1 MIERPASKDMS
12 FSPRRTSPRRTHLLA
27 IVMRVALL
35 SIAAVFFMGGCFS
48 PTFDE
53 EVTLASLTKP
63 KLKYLHTV
71 STSRIS
77 LPTSQMFYLPV
88 PAATMGGFLGV
99 RIDGYPKLYY
109 LKSNS
114 LKGPIEGG
122 DPIPT
127 LPGLEYVNG
136 LVFGNFTSSPLLT
149 LYFPSLSNLSGSVSD
164 LLLFSYDVNAAS
176 LQGPVTEKKALSD
189 LVFTLYF
196 STNVPGVP
204 VSDLYLLG
212 LQLRASSSAAEIY
225 LDTFVLQKS
234 NKRCYELSF
243 RMDSSVTV
251 QFDKNL
257 ILDRTGNRTY
267 FEFSPSPFSDSKMV
281 RYFYSPDSKK
291 SYAQVYEDGNY
302 RTYYWDEAGVLKEM
316 SLEGRIATVLSSN
329 DILCVKEKYG
339 LVYSPEGRRRFKF
352 ALGSLSVIYELIV
365 NGVPTLF
372 FVESI
377 DQRDEGGQLF
387 YETYT
392 LPTAELSKLEE

>member
-1 MIERPASKDMS
+1 MNERLVPGQGH
-12 FSPRRTSPRRTHLLA
+12 FLA
-27 IVMRVALL
+27 LVMRMAFL
-35 SIAAVFFMGGCFS
+35 AQTAVLFLAGCFS
-48 PTFDE
+48 PTFNE

-63 KLKYLHTV
+63 KLTYLHSV
-71 STSRIS
+71 STSRIP
-77 LPTSQMFYLPV
+77 LPTSQIFFLPV
-88 PAATMGGFLGV
+88 PAANMGGFLGV

-122 DPIPT
+122 NTIPT
-127 LPGLEYVNG
+127 LPGLEYVYG
-136 LVFGNFTSSPLLT
+136 LVFGNFTSAPLLL
-149 LYFPSLSNLSGSVSD
+149 LYFPSLSNSSGSVSD

-176 LQGPVTEKKALSD
+176 LQGPVAEKKALFD

-225 LDTFVLQKS
+225 IDTFVLQKS

-243 RMDSSVTV
+243 RMDSSGTV

-257 ILDRTGNRTY
+257 VLDRTGDRTY
-267 FEFSPSPFSDSKMV
+267 LELTSSSPFSDSTTG

-291 SYAQVYEDGNY
+291 SYAQIYQDGKY
-302 RTYYWDEAGVLKEM
+302 RTYYWNEAGVLKEIF
-316 SLEGRIATVLSSN
+316 LAGRIAMVLSSA

-339 LVYSPEGRRRFKF
+339 LVYSPEGKRRFEF
-352 ALGSLSVIYELIV
+352 ALGSLSVIYELFV

-372 FVESI
+372 VVEPI
-377 DQRDEGGQLF
+377 DQREEEGQLF

>member
-1 MIERPASKDMS
+1 MRK
-12 FSPRRTSPRRTHLLA
+12 THLLA
-27 IVMRVALL
+27 LVMRVAFL
-35 SIAAVFFMGGCFS
+35 SLAALSAALSVMGCFS
-48 PTFDE
+48 PSFDE

-63 KLKYLHTV
+63 KLTYLHSV

-77 LPTSQMFYLPV
+77 LPTNQVFYLPV
-88 PAATMGGFLGV
+88 PSATMGGFLGV
-99 RIDGYPKLYY
+99 RINGYPKLYY

-114 LKGPIEGG
+114 LKGPIEGENT
-122 DPIPT
+122 IPT
-127 LPGLEYVNG
+127 LPGMEYAYG
-136 LVFGNFTSSPLLT
+136 LVFGNFTSLPLLA
-149 LYFPSLSNLSGSVSD
+149 LYFPSLSNSSGGGSD

-176 LQGPVTEKKALSD
+176 LQGPIAEKKALSD

-212 LQLRASSSAAEIY
+212 LQLRASSSGAEIY
-225 LDTFVLQKS
+225 IDTFVLQKS

-243 RMDSSVTV
+243 RMDSSGTV

-257 ILDRTGNRTY
+257 ILDRTVDRTY
-267 FEFSPSPFSDSKMV
+267 LKFTPPSPFSHSTV
-281 RYFYSPDSKK
+281 GRYFYSPDSKK
-291 SYAQVYEDGNY
+291 SYAQIYQDGKY
-302 RTYYWDEAGVLKEM
+302 RTYFWDEAGILDEI
-316 SLEGRIATVLSSN
+316 SLEGRIAMAPSSN

-339 LVYSPEGRRRFKF
+339 LVYSPEGKRRFEF
-352 ALGSLSVIYELIV
+352 GLGSLSVIYELFV
-365 NGVPTLF
+365 NGVPTIF

>member
-1 MIERPASKDMS
+1 
-12 FSPRRTSPRRTHLLA
+12 
-27 IVMRVALL
+27 
-35 SIAAVFFMGGCFS
+35 MGGCFS

-77 LPTSQMFYLPV
+77 LPTSQMFFLPV

-99 RIDGYPKLYY
+99 RIEGYPKLYY

-114 LKGPIEGG
+114 LKGPLEGG
-122 DPIPT
+122 DPIPA
-127 LPGLEYVNG
+127 LPGLEYVYG
-136 LVFGNFTSSPLLT
+136 LVFGNYTSLPLLA
-149 LYFPSLSNLSGSVSD
+149 LYFPSLSNSSGSVSD

-176 LQGPVTEKKALSD
+176 LQGPLAHRNALTD

-234 NKRCYELSF
+234 NKRCYELSY
-243 RMDSSVTV
+243 RMDSSGTV

-257 ILDRTGNRTY
+257 ILDRTGDRTY
-267 FEFSPSPFSDSKMV
+267 FKLTSPSPFSDSTV
-281 RYFYSPDSKK
+281 GRYFYSPDSKK
-291 SYAQVYEDGNY
+291 SYAQIYQDGNY
-302 RTYYWDEAGVLKEM
+302 RTYYWDAAGVLKEM

-372 FVESI
+372 FVEPI